1 MTPQKSARM
10 SRFLYG
16 GIRIDDTLFAMRDA
30 RYQRRKLCN
39 TITLHMI
46 GNSLKA
52 RIWCEAEAVLKF
64 EDSLHYHQRCIGQC
78 VRAIIPPM
86 NAQDIRNKYLE
97 FYAKQQHAIIKRAPL
112 ILTDDPTTLFTGA
125 GMQPMIP
132 YLLGETHPQGKRIA
146 DSQTCL
152 RAQDIDDIGDNR
164 HTTFFEM
171 LGNWSLGDY
180 FKKEQITWMWTFL
193 TEEVGL
199 DPNRLYV
206 TCFIGAPE
214 YNIAK
219 DTEAAELWRQKFAEK
234 GIEAKS
240 ADIGSEERGAARGIR
255 PGERIFYYDGSKNW
269 WSRNGGPETTPVGDP
284 CGPDSEMFYEF
295 DFIEHDPKF
304 GEHCHPNCDCGR
316 FMEIGNNVFMAY
328 KKVAEGQFVPLDKP
342 NIDHGSGLERIA
354 AAANNDP
361 DVFKISLMWPII
373 SKLEQLSGKSYTSHT
388 ESMRVIADH
397 LRAAT
402 FMAVDG
408 CVPSNKE
415 QGYVMRRLLR
425 RAIRYSFDL
434 GIEQNFLEAVVP
446 VIADLYEADFPEVK
460 AARKQIIA
468 VLTKEEKAFRQTLR
482 KGLKQMQQ
490 YVADGLTGAELF
502 TLYDT
507 FGFPVE
513 LSTEEAY
520 KQGISLSEDWRAEF
534 DAKMAEQRQRSK
546 TARKGQFSGGLE
558 GHDPIHLKYHTATH
572 LLGAALRTVLKARDL
587 QQHGSNI
594 TAQRL
599 RFDFNHDKL
608 TPEEKQAVEDQVNA
622 WIEADLPVSFAVY
635 PTDEAL
641 KLGAIGAFGE
651 RYGDTVKVYSIGE
664 GDERVSFEVCGGPHV
679 EHTGVLAEDG
689 MRFKITKEESSSAG
703 IRRIKAVLR

>member
-1 MTPQKSARM
+1 MGL
-10 SRFLYG
+10 FYG
-16 GIRIDDTLFAMRDA
+16 I
-30 RYQRRKLCN
+30 
-39 TITLHMI
+39 ITL
-46 GNSLKA
+46 
-52 RIWCEAEAVLKF
+52 
-64 EDSLHYHQRCIGQC
+64 
-78 VRAIIPPM
+78 M
-86 NAQDIRNKYLE
+86 NAQKIRSKYLE
-97 FYAKQQHAIIKRAPL
+97 FYKKQGHAVVERAPL
-112 ILTDDPTTLFTGA
+112 ILTNDPTTLFTGA

-132 YLLGETHPQGKRIA
+132 YLLGEAHPEGKRIA

-180 FKKEQITWMWTFL
+180 FKEEQIGWMWTFL
-193 TEEVGL
+193 TEEIGL
-199 DPNRLYV
+199 DPQRLYV

-214 YNIAK
+214 YNIDK
-219 DTEAAELWRQKFAEK
+219 DVEAAKLWQKKFAEK
-234 GIEAKS
+234 GIDAKM
-240 ADIGSEERGAARGIR
+240 ADIGSEEQGAARGVN
-255 PGERIFYYDGSKNW
+255 PGERIFFYDGSKNW
-269 WSRNGGPETTPVGDP
+269 WSRNGGPETTPIGDP

-304 GEHCHPNCDCGR
+304 GKNCHPNCDCGR

-328 KKVAEGQFVPLDKP
+328 KKVAEGQFEPLDKP

-354 AAANNDP
+354 AAVNNDP
-361 DVFKISLMWPII
+361 DVFKISLLWPII
-373 SKLEQLSGKSYTSHT
+373 EKLQDLSGKDYASHT

-434 GIEQNFLEAVVP
+434 GIEQNFLQEVVP
-446 VIADLYEADFPEVK
+446 TIADLYEADFPEVK
-460 AARKQIIA
+460 NNRDNIIA
-468 VLTKEEKAFRQTLR
+468 VLVKEEKAFRQTLR
-482 KGLKQMQQ
+482 KGLRQMQR
-490 YVADGLTGAELF
+490 YIDDGLTGEELF

-520 KQGISLSEDWRAEF
+520 KQGIKLSDNWREEF
-534 DAKMAEQRQRSK
+534 TAKMNEQRQRSK

-558 GHDPIHLKYHTATH
+558 GHDSIHLKYHTATH
-572 LLGAALRTVLKARDL
+572 LLGAALRKVLNAPDL

-594 TAQRL
+594 TADRL

-622 WIEADLPVSFAVY
+622 WIDEDLPVGFAVY
-635 PTDEAL
+635 PTSEAL
-641 KLGAIGAFGE
+641 NMGAIGAFGE
-651 RYGDTVKVYSIGE
+651 RYGDEVKVYSIGK
-664 GDERVSFEVCGGPHV
+664 DDNVVSFEVCGGPHV
-679 EHTGVLAEDG
+679 ERTGVLAEDG
-689 MRFKITKEESSSAG
+689 KRFKITKEESSSAG